1 MLRFSNIS
9 FTGIVGYKQPTIS
22 TYAIVDEDNLV
33 SSSGLYVQGAS
44 RIATI
49 KNLKLLMEDDDI
61 SDEDFN
67 TYLTEIINEA
77 SSNVLNQIFSE
88 KPNLLRNE
96 LLYKEE
102 YDFQHPLTLGTAFVG
117 VEISVINKKELSNVI
132 NNIIL
137 SFNGTGTI
145 SLKLFQSGNK
155 TAIQTKEVSVTDG
168 ETNSIVN
175 WVLDYTS
182 GVGGKYYLGYLTSAL
197 AISPYDREYE
207 MASIPTSFGHFN
219 VRPIKVVDWD
229 SATLFD
235 VNDIEY
241 TSEIWGINLDMST
254 YWDYTDL
261 VNKNKALF
269 AKAVQIQ
276 AAIEILKVIAAST
289 RSSETERIIK
299 SRADLEL
306 NGNKYNKNIPE
317 SVGIINDLN
326 GEIERLRKI
335 FSEPRIKRV
344 TLRS

>member
-22 TYAIVDEDNLV
+22 TYAIVDDANLA
-33 SSSGLYVQGAS
+33 STTGLYVQGAS

-49 KNLKLLMEDDDI
+49 KNLKLLMEDDGI
-61 SDEDFN
+61 SDGDFN

-77 SSNVLNQIFSE
+77 ASNVLNQIFSE

-102 YDFQHPLTLGTAFVG
+102 YDFQHPLTLETAFVG
-117 VEISVINKKELSNVI
+117 VEISVINKKELSNII

-137 SFNGTGTI
+137 SFNGIGTI
-145 SLKLFQSGNK
+145 SLKLFQSGKK
-155 TAIQTKEVSVTDG
+155 TAIQTKEVAVTDG

-197 AISPYDREYE
+197 SISPYDREYK

-261 VNKNKALF
+261 VNKNKTLF
-269 AKAVQIQ
+269 AKAIQIQ
-276 AAIEILKVIAAST
+276 SAVEILKVIAAST

-299 SRADLEL
+299 SRANLEL
-306 NGNKYNKNIPE
+306 NGNKYNKTIPE
-317 SVGIINDLN
+317 SVGIMNDLN
-326 GEIERLRKI
+326 GEIKRLRNI